1 MLEEQDIQKL
11 IDVFATREEIAT
23 KKDLEELNQKF
34 DVLQTS
40 VDNYAKKADTY
51 FQELAALRSKVN
63 RLEEWITKI
72 AKKVD
77 IELTT

>member
-1 MLEEQDIQKL
+1 MLEDQDIQKL
-11 IDVFATREEIAT
+11 VQVFATKEEIKEMITPLTT
-23 KKDLEELNQKF
+23 KEDFSDLQI
-34 DVLQTS
+34 S
-40 VDNYAKKADTY
+40 IDNYAKKADTY
-51 FQELAALRSKVN
+51 FQELAALRSKIN